1 MEFEINYLVLQSHTE
16 DFPILREKVKKLIEA
31 NKGSI
36 IDKLEYRKRK
46 LAYKIKHELY
56 GFFSV
61 FRFTMEENDTI
72 RTLKK
77 DLNLHQDVARYI
89 IVRADELPALK
100 EEIIPA
106 EQERQQMEEKDTI
119 KQEEVEK
126 ILSGKKL
133 SKRLEQKEKKAQR
146 EPEEKPEVEKEIQG
160 ARIEKKP
167 QKEAE
172 EKKSEEE
179 KDEKSSLED
188 LDKKLDEIL
197 NI

>member
-1 MEFEINYLVLQSHTE
+1 MEFEINFLMLQSHTE
-16 DFPILREKVKKLIEA
+16 DLRTIREKVKKLIEA
-31 NKGSI
+31 NNGSVS
-36 IDKLEYRKRK
+36 DELEYRKRK

-61 FRFTMEENDTI
+61 FRFTMEKNDTI
-72 RTLKK
+72 KTLKK
-77 DLNLHQDVARYI
+77 DLNLYQDVARYI

-100 EEIIPA
+100 EEVVPA

-133 SKRLEQKEKKAQR
+133 SKGLQQKEEKVQQ
-146 EPEEKPEVEKEIQG
+146 KPERKPEDEERIQ
-160 ARIEKKP
+160 EV
-167 QKEAE
+167 QAE
-172 EKKSEEE
+172 EKSEEEE